1 MHPIDKARSR
11 LLRAGYSLGEVC
23 CGARWIVEATG
34 GGHTVLALAPGHRQA
49 WLAALRLVE
58 HLGVL
63 VQAAEGQTQP

>member
-1 MHPIDKARSR
+1 MHPIEEARTR

-23 CGARWIVEATG
+23 CGARWVVEATG
-34 GGHTVLALAPGHRQA
+34 GGQTVLAVAPGHRQA

-63 VQAAEGQTQP
+63 VPPAPVAP